1 MTPEQYAE
9 IMRQLADVGS
19 ATARL
24 ADRLDR
30 MEQREQHQAAIV
42 RDVDGEAKPTKLR
55 FWRELRDSWT
65 ASASTESELDDYVDI
80 LECCADGSLLPLPM
94 PEPTRRRFCPTAT
107 VNRI

>member
-42 RDVDGEAKPTKLR
+42 RDIHGDSAGRLGSDPKP
-55 FWRELRDSWT
+55 
-65 ASASTESELDDYVDI
+65 
-80 LECCADGSLLPLPM
+80 
-94 PEPTRRRFCPTAT
+94 RRLFRPTAT
-107 VNRI
+107 LSRAQG